1 MFISSGIDETYLRE
15 SVDAQIHRNGDFIDI
30 FFDGKWIGILTAD
43 LLTYLNSDNRGYADT
58 IVTRDR
64 PANINTLTHQFVK
77 ELEKINKSTL

>member
-43 LLTYLNSDNRGYADT
+43 LLTYLNSDNRGYA
-58 IVTRDR
+58 
-64 PANINTLTHQFVK
+64 ANINTLTHQFVE